1 MRALLDTNIIIH
13 RETMQATNY
22 SIGKLYYWLDKL
34 HYEKLLHPYTLA
46 ELRKADNVRQQQL
59 YDARLSAYTHMQCV
73 ARQTDEFVS
82 LLAEA
87 PKTEND
93 KIDNQLLYEVYCRRA
108 DILITEDRRMRSKA
122 ERLGIAD
129 KVLSINAFISKASAD
144 YPALVEYKA
153 LNVKKELMGNIDV
166 KDPFF
171 DTFRPAYKDFE
182 KWFARKSDEE
192 AYICRSDKNDIIG
205 FLYLKTEDES
215 ENYSNITPTFT
226 PKRRLKVGTFK
237 VEASGFRLGER
248 FVKIIFDNA
257 IARNLDEIYVTLF
270 KDRDELKRL
279 YDLLIRWGFYEYGTK
294 EINGQQEIVLVKKLG
309 AYDTAN
315 SVMANFPNLNKNSAK
330 MILPIMSQYHT
341 SLFPDSKLNTELD
354 YIGNIP
360 HRYALQKVYITWTF
374 ERNLKPGDL
383 LLFYRMG
390 DTYPKKYSS
399 VITTVGVIDQV
410 VDSFAS
416 EEEFLSYC
424 QNRSVFKTDEL
435 KRFWAQ
441 HRYNLKVL
449 KFVYVKSLTKRITL
463 DYLQQHGI
471 VEPGQGPRP
480 FTRITDAQFS
490 MILHDSETT
499 LYM

>member
-22 SIGKLYYWLDKL
+22 TIGKLYYWLDKL
-34 HYEKLLHPYTLA
+34 HYEKLLHPYTVA
-46 ELRKADNVRQQQL
+46 ELRKADNAQQQQL
-59 YDARLSAYTHMQCV
+59 YDARLSAYTQMRCV
-73 ARQTDEFVS
+73 ATQTTEFTS
-82 LLAEA
+82 LLAET
-87 PKTEND
+87 PKSDND
-93 KIDNQLLYEVYCRRA
+93 RIDNQLLCEVYCGRA

-122 ERLGIAD
+122 VRLGIAD
-129 KVLSINAFISKASAD
+129 KVFSINAFISKVSAD
-144 YPALVEYKA
+144 HPALVEYKA

-166 KDPFF
+166 TDPFF
-171 DTFRPAYKDFE
+171 DTFRPAYKGFE
-182 KWFARKSDEE
+182 KWFASKSDEE

-205 FLYLKTEDES
+205 FLYLKTEDDT
-215 ENYSNITPTFT
+215 ENYSNITPTFM

-248 FVKIIFDNA
+248 FIKIIFDNA
-257 IARNLDEIYVTLF
+257 IVRNLDEIYVTLF

-279 YDLLIRWGFYEYGTK
+279 YDLLTRWGFYEHGTK
-294 EINGQQEIVLVKKLG
+294 ETNGQQETVLVKKLG
-309 AYDTAN
+309 TYDVTK
-315 SVMANFPNLNKNSAK
+315 SVIANFPNLNKNSAK
-330 MILPIMSQYHT
+330 MILPIMPQYHT
-341 SLFPDSKLNTELD
+341 SLFPDSKLNTELE

-360 HRYALQKVYITWTF
+360 HRYALQKVYITWAF
-374 ERNLKPGDL
+374 EKNLKPGDL

-410 VDSFAS
+410 VDSFSS

-424 QNRSVFKTDEL
+424 QNRSVFTPEEL
-435 KRFWAQ
+435 KRFWNQ

-449 KFVYVKSLTKRITL
+449 KFVYVKSLTKRVTL
-463 DYLQQHGI
+463 DYLQQHG
-471 VEPGQGPRP
+471 VVDPGQGPRP
-480 FTRITDAQFS
+480 FTRITNEQFS
-490 MILHDSETT
+490 MILSDSETT

>member
-93 KIDNQLLYEVYCRRA
+93 KIDNQLLYEVYCGRA